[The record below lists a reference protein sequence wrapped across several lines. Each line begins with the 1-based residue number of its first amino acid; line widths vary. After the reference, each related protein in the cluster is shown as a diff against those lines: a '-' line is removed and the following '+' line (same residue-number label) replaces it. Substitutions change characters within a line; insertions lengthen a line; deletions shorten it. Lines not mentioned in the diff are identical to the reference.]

1 MKLLSQTLVSHQA
14 ARRFLNC
21 GRFNSP
27 DYHDKA
33 SHTLSRKTNQ
43 ATGNFL
49 YIPTVIFCVKKV
61 KSLQRALI
69 HACHLDQTLH
79 LEVMKHSY
87 ASKV

>member
-61 KSLQRALI
+61 KSLQTTLI
-69 HACHLDQTLH
+69 RACHLDQTLH
-79 LEVMKHSY
+79 LEVMKDSY

>member
-21 GRFNSP
+21 GWFNSL

-33 SHTLSRKTNQ
+33 SHTLSKKTNQ

-61 KSLQRALI
+61 KSLQTALI
-69 HACHLDQTLH
+69 RACHLDQTLH
-79 LEVMKHSY
+79 LEVMKDSY

>member
-1 MKLLSQTLVSHQA
+1 MNLLSQTLVSHQT
-14 ARRFLNC
+14 ARRYLNC
-21 GRFNSP
+21 ERFNSP

-61 KSLQRALI
+61 KSMHTALI
-69 HACHLDQTLH
+69 RACQLDQTLH
-79 LEVMKHSY
+79 LEVMKDSY

>member
-1 MKLLSQTLVSHQA
+1 MNLLSQTLVSHQA

-79 LEVMKHSY
+79 LEVMKNSY

>member
-61 KSLQRALI
+61 KSMQTALI
-69 HACHLDQTLH
+69 RACHLDQTLH
-79 LEVMKHSY
+79 LEVMKDSY

>member
-21 GRFNSP
+21 ERFNSP

-61 KSLQRALI
+61 KSLQTALI
-69 HACHLDQTLH
+69 RACHLDQTLH
-79 LEVMKHSY
+79 LEVMKDSY

>member
-1 MKLLSQTLVSHQA
+1 MKLFSQTLVSHQA

-21 GRFNSP
+21 GRFKSP

-49 YIPTVIFCVKKV
+49 YIPTVIFCVKKI
-61 KSLQRALI
+61 KSLQTALI

-79 LEVMKHSY
+79 LEVMKDSY

>member
-49 YIPTVIFCVKKV
+49 YIPTVIFCVKKI
-61 KSLQRALI
+61 KSLQTALI
-69 HACHLDQTLH
+69 RACHLDQTLH
-79 LEVMKHSY
+79 LEVMKDSY

>member
-1 MKLLSQTLVSHQA
+1 MKLLSQTIVSHQA

-61 KSLQRALI
+61 KSLQTALI
-69 HACHLDQTLH
+69 RACHLDQTLH
-79 LEVMKHSY
+79 LEVMKDSY

>member
-1 MKLLSQTLVSHQA
+1 MKLLSQTLASHQA

-33 SHTLSRKTNQ
+33 SHTLSRNTNQ

-61 KSLQRALI
+61 KSIQTALI
-69 HACHLDQTLH
+69 RACHLDQTLH
-79 LEVMKHSY
+79 LEVMKDSY

>member
-33 SHTLSRKTNQ
+33 SHTLSWKTNQ

-49 YIPTVIFCVKKV
+49 YIPTVIFFVKKV
-61 KSLQRALI
+61 KSLQTALI
-69 HACHLDQTLH
+69 RACHLDQTLH
-79 LEVMKHSY
+79 LEGMKDSY